1 MVHTVNPNRTHRPI
15 SFRFSFP
22 TEFIQCRAWYDV
34 GLRSMLLAS
43 VASFMTIC
51 SIRAAHAQ
59 VAPNPVIIPTNS
71 TTPIIDATPS
81 ANAIHI
87 ERIRKFYHELLL
99 KEKNV
104 AAAVSVIKKSDI
116 EAVGSTGSLQ
126 SVLRGTPSVN
136 TYQSGIGQNEPVIT
150 VRGVPNTQLAY
161 TLDGIPLQ
169 DLLSGGLGNFLTDS
183 IDSPVTTGQT
193 QASTIYPGVAPPDR
207 QGFATVGGTISF
219 TTIQPTDKPYSE
231 LFGGYGSF
239 NTSHAGFQINSG
251 SIARLGNLRVLL
263 RYDSGFTDGYLS
275 NNTTKSQFGNMLF
288 SAVKPYNDGLSHA
301 SLVVIYNRGRGY
313 ITTTPDPVPLI
324 QQYGNKFNFPFST
337 TYSRQHNKYLTVILS
352 NENYINSHLILSEKL
367 FYKRTASVFT
377 TEQNPNTIAYNPS
390 FPYQID
396 FQAPYTPYGPVG
408 NGPENYYYAPGYFT
422 YNPLMFGSYAAGE
435 SASQSYNH
443 VNTIGFAPKANIFLG
458 HNDITVG
465 ALIAKESGGG
475 SYFIYGSDPMPHIV
489 GDNSFAF
496 GGGNQR
502 TIYSVYAQD
511 KLDLLDDKLHIE
523 PGVILTGVYSSLVS
537 GWSFAG
543 YGAVNPSY
551 KLSNYGKAAEPY
563 LGLSYDLPYNTVAY
577 ASFGKGVR
585 YAPTGD
591 YTLGSSG
598 STTKAPNPEVVR
610 AYEVGIRYD
619 TPRVYLNLDAFYQHL
634 TSAFSFFVNY
644 QTNLSQY
651 INIGN
656 QLFRGIELS
665 SKFRLTHRLELFGNA
680 SYDQTNYLDNY
691 FGLDTPYQ
699 GHYGII
705 LRGDPLASVPQWT
718 GNFGLEYTDGP
729 FYARLAG
736 HYTGQQ
742 FNLGQEPVNLPSS
755 PVIAAPFPNS
765 QIAGISTPETFFKL
779 PAYLLMNLLVS
790 YKLPLH
796 FQHVQYVKLALN
808 MQNILGI
815 KYYQH
820 LFFSGAQ
827 IPTGNGGYLNTP
839 QYISAY
845 TGPPRSVEVSATI
858 RF

>member
-1 MVHTVNPNRTHRPI
+1 M
-15 SFRFSFP
+15 
-22 TEFIQCRAWYDV
+22 
-34 GLRSMLLAS
+34 
-43 VASFMTIC
+43 
-51 SIRAAHAQ
+51 
-59 VAPNPVIIPTNS
+59 
-71 TTPIIDATPS
+71 
-81 ANAIHI
+81 
-87 ERIRKFYHELLL
+87 
-99 KEKNV
+99 
-104 AAAVSVIKKSDI
+104 
-116 EAVGSTGSLQ
+116 
-126 SVLRGTPSVN
+126 
-136 TYQSGIGQNEPVIT
+136 
-150 VRGVPNTQLAY
+150 
-161 TLDGIPLQ
+161 
-169 DLLSGGLGNFLTDS
+169 
-183 IDSPVTTGQT
+183 
-193 QASTIYPGVAPPDR
+193 
-207 QGFATVGGTISF
+207 
-219 TTIQPTDKPYSE
+219 
-231 LFGGYGSF
+231 
-239 NTSHAGFQINSG
+239 
-251 SIARLGNLRVLL
+251 
-263 RYDSGFTDGYLS
+263 
-275 NNTTKSQFGNMLF
+275 
-288 SAVKPYNDGLSHA
+288 
-301 SLVVIYNRGRGY
+301 
-313 ITTTPDPVPLI
+313 
-324 QQYGNKFNFPFST
+324 
-337 TYSRQHNKYLTVILS
+337 
-352 NENYINSHLILSEKL
+352 
-367 FYKRTASVFT
+367 
-377 TEQNPNTIAYNPS
+377 
-390 FPYQID
+390 
-396 FQAPYTPYGPVG
+396 
-408 NGPENYYYAPGYFT
+408 
-422 YNPLMFGSYAAGE
+422 
-435 SASQSYNH
+435 
-443 VNTIGFAPKANIFLG
+443 
-458 HNDITVG
+458 
-465 ALIAKESGGG
+465 
-475 SYFIYGSDPMPHIV
+475 
-489 GDNSFAF
+489 
-496 GGGNQR
+496 
-502 TIYSVYAQD
+502 
-511 KLDLLDDKLHIE
+511 
-523 PGVILTGVYSSLVS
+523 
-537 GWSFAG
+537 
-543 YGAVNPSY
+543 
-551 KLSNYGKAAEPY
+551 
-563 LGLSYDLPYNTVAY
+563 
-577 ASFGKGVR
+577 
-585 YAPTGD
+585 
-591 YTLGSSG
+591 
-598 STTKAPNPEVVR
+598 VR